1 MACFTVPLAAAAASS
16 IASRSLGHRKTFKNA
31 AKKISWL
38 SKMLTGGSFL
48 LAIEHVW
55 HGEITWRFP
64 FLTAVAEGPEA
75 TEEMLHEIATRGVA
89 MLVLVTAVWA
99 VMVCAS
105 SIITSKKA
113 SVNV

>member
-16 IASRSLGHRKTFKNA
+16 IASRSLGHRKTLKNA

-75 TEEMLHEIATRGVA
+75 TEEMMHEIATRGVA

-99 VMVCAS
+99 CMVFVS
-105 SIITSKKA
+105 SVIEARKVSA
-113 SVNV
+113 NV